1 MWFFFFINL
10 DMKFI
15 LLMIEVENEK
25 FLEIRLTIHFV
36 LFCFIPERHMS
47 QRLCQ
52 NFFFEFFG
60 LELNFC
66 DCCVTVVSLL
76 CDCCVTVASLLC
88 HCSLTIVSLQFDCC
102 VTVAS
107 LSRNCR
113 ATVVGKTIICR
124 NIFAFWLSPS
134 VARENKN
141 SQRER

>member
-1 MWFFFFINL
+1 MSHVIFFLHQSWHEIYFIDDWGRKWKILRNSTYNSFCSVLFYTRETHVAEALSEFFFWIFRSGI
-10 DMKFI
+10 
-15 LLMIEVENEK
+15 K
-25 FLEIRLTIHFV
+25 FLW
-36 LFCFIPERHMS
+36 
-47 QRLCQ
+47 
-52 NFFFEFFG
+52 
-60 LELNFC
+60 
-66 DCCVTVVSLL
+66 LL
-76 CDCCVTVASLLC
+76 CDCRVTVVWLLC